1 MASEMF
7 SKSVEYYMAT
17 IAWTKRGIKDLKL
30 TPNVVQKLCNCHFL
44 VANKKMAYFDCP
56 HQDQASFRMTELHE
70 C

>member
-17 IAWTKRGIKDLKL
+17 IAWAERGIKDLKL

-44 VANKKMAYFDCP
+44 EANKKWLTSTAHIKIKHP
-56 HQDQASFRMTELHE
+56 SE
-70 C
+70 